1 MIIKQALSYSVNFD
15 FGRVQLPKYAV
26 YAILPP
32 NKWHAKL
39 YAWIEDVR
47 PAKDGR
53 PFCVCL
59 LSVDDTKPRRV
70 CVTAQDGAL
79 YRQFV
84 AFIRALPAERVQR
97 PVFPITHKDARAV
110 GAPNSR
116 TMPEYKYKAAP
127 DYSGAIE
134 GALVTHN
141 CIVGKVRLTQD
152 GYARER
158 LKVEW

>member
-1 MIIKQALSYSVNFD
+1 MNIKQALSYSVNFD

-32 NKWHAKL
+32 DKRHVKL

-47 PAKDGR
+47 PARDGR
-53 PFCVCL
+53 PFYVHF
-59 LSVDDTKPRRV
+59 LSADDTRPRRV
-70 CVTAQDGAL
+70 YVTAQDGAL

-97 PVFPITHKDARAV
+97 PVYPITHKGARAI

-116 TMPEYKYKAAP
+116 TTPEYNYKAAP

-141 CIVGKVRLTQD
+141 CTVGKVRLTQD
-152 GYARER
+152 GYAHER
-158 LKVEW
+158 LKIEW